1 MIAMTTNQYA
11 GDKLDFWRKF
21 KQNRTA
27 VAGGFML
34 ALMLFVAIASPWIT
48 SRNPQ
53 QTSSESF
60 RPPSAQFLFGTD
72 DLGRDVFSGVVY
84 GARSSITVG
93 IIVALLSGFMGTL
106 VGLISGY
113 AGGRLDDL
121 LMRLTELFLIPP
133 RFFLALVAVALF
145 GSSFYTLIGVLAITY
160 WPSTARLVRS
170 QVISLKE
177 RSFVEAARAIGSGH
191 TRIMFREIL
200 PNTLPIIVTN
210 LTLMVGSVVLVEA
223 SLEFLGLGNPN
234 QISWGY
240 MLHNG
245 QHFMRDAW
253 WMLFFPTL
261 AVCMLVFALNVVG
274 DALNDALDPKSRIEK
289 FDKPA

>member
-1 MIAMTTNQYA
+1 MNVDA
-11 GDKLDFWRKF
+11 KSEFWRRF
-21 KQNRTA
+21 KQSRTA
-27 VAGGFML
+27 VAGSFML
-34 ALMLFVAIASPWIT
+34 ALMLFVAVASPLIAP
-48 SRNPQ
+48 RNPQ

-60 RPPSAQFLFGTD
+60 HPPSARFLFGTD
-72 DLGRDVFSGVVY
+72 DLGRDVFSGVVH
-84 GARSSITVG
+84 GARLSITIG
-93 IIVALLSGFMGTL
+93 MIVALLSGFWGTL
-106 VGLISGY
+106 VGLLSGY

-133 RFFLALVAVALF
+133 RFFLALVAAALF
-145 GSSFYTLIGVLAITY
+145 GSSFYTLIVVLSITY
-160 WPSTARLVRS
+160 WPSTARLVRA
-170 QVISLKE
+170 QVMSLKE
-177 RSFVEAARAIGSGH
+177 RTFVEAARAIGSSH
-191 TRIMFREIL
+191 PRIMFREIL
-200 PNTLPIIVTN
+200 PNTLPLIVTN

-223 SLEFLGLGNPN
+223 SLEFLGLGNPD
-234 QISWGY
+234 QITWGY

-261 AVCMLVFALNVVG
+261 AVCMLVFGLNVVG